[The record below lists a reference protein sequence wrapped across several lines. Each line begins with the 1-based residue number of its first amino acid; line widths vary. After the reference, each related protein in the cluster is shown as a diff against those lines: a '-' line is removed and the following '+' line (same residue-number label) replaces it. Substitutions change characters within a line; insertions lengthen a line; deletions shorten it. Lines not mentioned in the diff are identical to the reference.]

1 MRYGI
6 FSMRWA
12 SASRGSV
19 SGSRDLLIYP
29 SARAQ
34 PTGSLTLK
42 IYTPYEV
49 FPRNEV
55 SFVDRVDTVAHSG
68 GQIPKT
74 AFFLARR
81 RGNICCDLDQRLRSN
96 PVFSAGIKKIPQR
109 PIALTVFNIIPK
121 GCIVLNEH
129 NSVFARS
136 DPLYVIGLSWAH
148 LSPERKRYLD
158 RFRIFCRA
166 H

>member
-1 MRYGI
+1 MMRYGI

-96 PVFSAGIKKIPQR
+96 PVFFCRDQKNTTTA
-109 PIALTVFNIIPK
+109 
-121 GCIVLNEH
+121 
-129 NSVFARS
+129 
-136 DPLYVIGLSWAH
+136 
-148 LSPERKRYLD
+148 D
-158 RFRIFCRA
+158 RFDCFQYNTKRMYCVEWTQ
-166 H
+166 